1 MLLSFRVLQLT
12 QTLYTASVFIMYFY
26 QILPARKIPQT
37 YLTYSSEVLLEL
49 GQLVEIN
56 IRGGL
61 VYAIVIRQI
70 DESLINFDVSK
81 IKPISEV
88 YNFKFAK
95 EALGFLKIFSQ
106 NTFNSINLSLGSFL
120 QPLKLVTQKQWKMLP
135 ELNTQSHFL
144 DANTPPTQNTDF
156 LLDIGITLR
165 IIYIIRSAIDID
177 SPHTLLI
184 IFPEKKYLAKV
195 LSELIDSPEIKNLN
209 DKIEIYN
216 YTGDVNKKSK
226 ETVWNLISTKSLKTR
241 IVFSTR
247 AGIFLPFSSLTD
259 IILVDEANSM
269 HIQDQNSIYFDTRDA
284 VFLMAQAF
292 AAKLTFVSTLPSI
305 RLYNFYPQN
314 IIDQLELKSS

>member
-1 MLLSFRVLQLT
+1 
-12 QTLYTASVFIMYFY
+12 MYFY

-37 YLTYSSEVLLEL
+37 YLTYASDVELEL

-61 VYAIVIRQI
+61 VYGIMIRKI
-70 DESLINFDVSK
+70 DEALINFDVSK

-88 YNFKFAK
+88 YNFKFTK
-95 EALGFLKIFSQ
+95 EELAFLKIFSQ
-106 NTFNSINLSLGSFL
+106 NTFNSINLSLNSFL
-120 QPLKLVTQKQWKMLP
+120 QPLKLVTQKQWKMLS
-135 ELNTQSHFL
+135 ESNTQSQFSSIISPL
-144 DANTPPTQNTDF
+144 TQKTEF

-165 IIYIIRSAIDID
+165 IIYIIRSIVDID
-177 SPHTLLI
+177 NTHTLLI
-184 IFPEKKYLAKV
+184 IFPEKKHLAKV
-195 LSELIDSPEIKNLN
+195 LKEVMDNEQMKILH

-226 ETVWNLISTKSLKTR
+226 DTVWNLLSSSSPKSK
-241 IVFSTR
+241 IIFSTR
-247 AGIFLPFSSLTD
+247 AGIFLPFQNLTD

-269 HIQDQNSIYFDTRDA
+269 YIQDQNSIYFDTRDA

-292 AAKLTFVSTLPSI
+292 LAKLTFISTLPSI

-314 IIDQLELKSS
+314 IIEQLELQSS